1 MLRDQGALVLA
12 DGTQVDAVTFER
24 EAERA
29 LAAPTG
35 AEARAWAQA
44 ALGRYT
50 GELLPDHRYEEWAAG
65 PRERLRGLALRL
77 VDLLADR
84 AQAEGELDDALRL
97 LEQGIELD
105 PLDERRRLD
114 VARILLQQGQEGPRA
129 RGAAPGGGGAARN
142 RDRAVRGAPG
152 ARARHTFVSRAAW
165 DGRGTA
171 RP

>member
-77 VDLLADR
+77 VDLLAGR

-114 VARILLQQGQEGPRA
+114 VARILLQQGRRGRA
-129 RGAAPGGGGAARN
+129 LEELRRAAAAQ
-142 RDRAVRGAPG
+142 RAIGIEPSEEHRALVRAT
-152 ARARHTFVSRAAW
+152 RASAAW
-165 DGRGTA
+165 DGRGT
-171 RP
+171 RSS